1 MVGSYAFPNL
11 CATSNESALSTRL
24 SLVSTHQVHKDS
36 DEGHRHFKL
45 GWKDGQDA
53 SAEHPHAAQEM
64 LQPPV
69 PVRWGRTRPAV
80 HHRPPPGG
88 EQRQDGGAGQAPP

>member
-1 MVGSYAFPNL
+1 MVGFYIFLNL
-11 CATSNESALSTRL
+11 CTTSVVLALSATL
-24 SLVSTHQVHKDS
+24 SFVSTHQVHKDS

-53 SAEHPHAAQEM
+53 SAEHSHAAQEM

-69 PVRWGRTRPAV
+69 PVRWGRARPAV

-88 EQRQDGGAGQAPP
+88 E